1 MTIARLVVASTLS
14 ILLAAVTTP
23 ARADPLTFEGAL
35 ARARANAPS
44 LQATALGVEASRAA
58 RGAAG
63 ALPDPKLT
71 VGIDGFPV
79 SGPNAFEPSREDFAA
94 VRVGVSQ
101 DIPNPAKRRAER
113 SLADADIA
121 VASAETMREA
131 RSVEVGTATAWISLA
146 YAEQRVAAL
155 DEVRVRLDRLVR
167 TTPSAVAS
175 GAARPGQTLA
185 GRQALAALDDKRT
198 ELLATVGRARA
209 ELTRWTGDPAPVVA
223 GSRPVF
229 AIDRANLLAAIDSN
243 PLLAPIHARAGQAAA
258 NVRLAEAERRPDFGA
273 EVAYQHRD
281 PRFGDM
287 VSAGVTISLPF
298 VRRNRQNALIAA
310 RQAEAG
316 KVGAEREAARRAL
329 AANLDAGL
337 ADHAM
342 HHEQWMRSRETL
354 EPLANER
361 VDLETASYA
370 AGRASLVD
378 VVDAH
383 IALVDAALTTLDR
396 EALVEIDAVELNL
409 TFRSAT
415 R

>member
-1 MTIARLVVASTLS
+1 
-14 ILLAAVTTP
+14 
-23 ARADPLTFEGAL
+23 
-35 ARARANAPS
+35 
-44 LQATALGVEASRAA
+44 
-58 RGAAG
+58 
-63 ALPDPKLT
+63 
-71 VGIDGFPV
+71 
-79 SGPNAFEPSREDFAA
+79 
-94 VRVGVSQ
+94 
-101 DIPNPAKRRAER
+101 
-113 SLADADIA
+113 
-121 VASAETMREA
+121 
-131 RSVEVGTATAWISLA
+131 
-146 YAEQRVAAL
+146 
-155 DEVRVRLDRLVR
+155 
-167 TTPSAVAS
+167 
-175 GAARPGQTLA
+175 
-185 GRQALAALDDKRT
+185 
-198 ELLATVGRARA
+198 
-209 ELTRWTGDPAPVVA
+209 
-223 GSRPVF
+223 
-229 AIDRANLLAAIDSN
+229 
-243 PLLAPIHARAGQAAA
+243 
-258 NVRLAEAERRPDFGA
+258 
-273 EVAYQHRD
+273 
-281 PRFGDM
+281 M

-329 AANLDAGL
+329 TANLDAGL

-396 EALVEIDAVELNL
+396 EALVEIDAVKLNL